1 MVPIG
6 IHFRALNA
14 PRDGPGEGH
23 EGRRNTGWTIL
34 RITTSPP
41 PCGPAFQLL
50 RTRIRTNAEG
60 FIRARTNDV
69 GMRMRPQ
76 GPQIAVPLWLIE
88 WSKSRDLFLSLAHNP
103 WVYRPN

>member
-1 MVPIG
+1 M
-6 IHFRALNA
+6 
-14 PRDGPGEGH
+14 
-23 EGRRNTGWTIL
+23 L
-34 RITTSPP
+34 RINISASREPS
-41 PCGPAFQLL
+41 AFQLL
-50 RTRIRTNAEG
+50 RTRIKTKPEG
-60 FIRARTNDV
+60 FIHAAANRM